1 MIPVGGHN
9 PQGENCCTRGKDIE
23 LSEDEQQIT
32 LWFYKVCMDQMKWD
46 HSELLKQLSVLY

>member
-23 LSEDEQQIT
+23 LSEDEYQIT

-46 HSELLKQLSVLY
+46 HSGLLK